1 MVETPTRLTTD
12 APATTATP
20 AATTAAT
27 ETTAGTAAGAVV
39 QVASSDLGDILTD
52 ADGRTLYLF
61 MPDAQG
67 GEPTCYDECAANWPA
82 FTATVDAGDG
92 VDAALL
98 ATATRTDGGE
108 QVVYNDWP
116 LYYFIG
122 DEAPGDTNGQGLNDI
137 WWVVDPAGEAVSG

>member
-1 MVETPTRLTTD
+1 
-12 APATTATP
+12 
-20 AATTAAT
+20 
-27 ETTAGTAAGAVV
+27 
-39 QVASSDLGDILTD
+39 
-52 ADGRTLYLF
+52 

-82 FTATVDAGDG
+82 FTASVDAGDG

-137 WWVVDPAGEAVSG
+137 WWVVDAAGEAVSG